1 MGGDLIESIEFHI
14 TNNAWINNGLVRLI
28 IELEDKF
35 ANELLINR
43 ENNSVIINSKSNKS
57 IEDYLNDVLNYLA
70 AFGTFNFS
78 QELKKIN
85 KYLNYS
91 FQPKNPYPLNP
102 KETKETENITKDIR
116 DEMKKVDKNLKI
128 SSKIQI
134 WKRRVSYID
143 KKSDNYFKFGL
154 NFKDSDEFTKLIE
167 NAEKKNICPVCGSLS
182 EKMIDI
188 KQSINPLSN
197 EHHNNKVEGFGG
209 LRLNNKFC
217 PKCNFL
223 SLISFFDKY
232 IPFYQDDKNN
242 VFLALPNIYDLSI
255 LEKIA
260 SNLSLNGQY
269 IDLSNENVTNYN
281 KNIINFVNISS
292 NSASMLSLL
301 NNIQNKFSKDQS
313 DDLFQILSSDELM
326 EIVDWI
332 FIKKDSF
339 SINRIKANNN
349 VYKILKPQID
359 ENGDEFYLVNDIFN
373 KNTFKNFSP
382 FKIEKFFK
390 AFLDFNDEDISKY
403 LFEMVKSDVKFFNIY
418 RFKELFL
425 DKILGEILMLNE
437 EFKKACKSISETIG
451 KSFYKDIG
459 LLSKFAYA
467 TDDKMFKEYLEEAFF
482 LMAKKSALGSET
494 SYSNRNE
501 LEIFFDGLDETNFR
515 ETKSYFVSFM
525 SSSALYTNYKTNEK
539 SKKEDN

>member
-1 MGGDLIESIEFHI
+1 MDSITFSI

-35 ANELLINR
+35 GNELSINR
-43 ENNSVIINSKSNKS
+43 ENNSVVVSSKLNKP
-57 IEDYLNDVLNYLA
+57 IEDYLNEVLNYLA

-78 QELKKIN
+78 QDLKNIN
-85 KYLNYS
+85 KYLNYY
-91 FQPKNPYPLNP
+91 FKPKYLYPLTP
-102 KETKETENITKDIR
+102 KDAKREKNIPKDIR
-116 DEMKKVDKNLKI
+116 DEMKKIDKNLKI
-128 SSKIQI
+128 PSKTQI
-134 WKRRVSYID
+134 WKRRLSYID

-154 NFKDSDEFTKLIE
+154 NFKDSDEFIKLIE
-167 NAEKKNICPVCGSLS
+167 NVEKKNICPTCGSLS

-197 EHHNNKVEGFGG
+197 EHHNNKVDGFGS

-223 SLISFFDKY
+223 SLISFFDEY
-232 IPFYQDDKNN
+232 IPFYQDDDKKNKN

-260 SNLSLNGQY
+260 LNLSLNGQY
-269 IDLSNENVTNYN
+269 IDLSNENVTKYN

-301 NNIQNKFSKDQS
+301 NNIQNNFSKDQS
-313 DDLFQILSSDELM
+313 DDLFIMLSSEELM
-326 EIVDWI
+326 EITDWI

-339 SINRIKANNN
+339 SITRIKANNN
-349 VYKILKPQID
+349 VYKILKPQFD
-359 ENGDEFYLVNDIFN
+359 ENGDAFYLVNDIFN
-373 KNTFKNFSP
+373 KISFKNFSRY
-382 FKIEKFFK
+382 KIEKFFK
-390 AFLDFNDEDISKY
+390 AFLDLNGEDISKY
-403 LFEMVKSDVKFFNIY
+403 LFEMIKSDVKFFNIY
-418 RFKELFL
+418 IFKELFL
-425 DKILGEILMLNE
+425 NQILGEILMLNE
-437 EFKKACKSISETIG
+437 EFKKACKSIAETIG

-467 TDDKMFKEYLEEAFF
+467 TDDKMFKEYLEEVFF
-482 LMAKKSALGSET
+482 LMAKKSALGSEIA
-494 SYSNRNE
+494 YSNHKE
-501 LEIFFDGLDETNFR
+501 LEIFFDGLDEMNFR

-525 SSSALYTNYKTNEK
+525 SSSALYTKFKLMKN
-539 SKKEDN
+539 KKED

>member
-1 MGGDLIESIEFHI
+1 M
-14 TNNAWINNGLVRLI
+14 VRLI
-28 IELEDKF
+28 VELEDKF
-35 ANELLINR
+35 ISELDITR
-43 ENNSVIINSKSNKS
+43 ENNSVIFNSKTNKP
-57 IEDYLNDVLNYLA
+57 IEYYLNEVLKYLA

-78 QELKKIN
+78 QDLKNIN
-85 KYLNYS
+85 KYLNDS
-91 FQPKNPYPLNP
+91 FQPKHPYPITSDDA
-102 KETKETENITKDIR
+102 KEPFKISKDIR
-116 DEMKKVDKNLKI
+116 DEMKKVDKNLKLP
-128 SSKIQI
+128 SKTQI
-134 WKRRVSYID
+134 WKRRLSYID
-143 KKSDNYFKFGL
+143 KKSDNYFNLGL
-154 NFKDSDEFTKLIE
+154 NFKDSNDFTALIE
-167 NAEKKNICPVCGSLS
+167 NTEKKNICPVCGSLS

-197 EHHNNKVEGFGG
+197 EHHNNKVEGFGN
-209 LRLNNKFC
+209 LRLKNKFC

-269 IDLSNENVTNYN
+269 IDLSNENITKYN
-281 KNIINFVNISS
+281 KNIINFVNVSS

-301 NNIQNKFSKDQS
+301 NNIQNNFSKDQP

-339 SINRIKANNN
+339 SINRIKANSN
-349 VYKILKPQID
+349 VYKILKPQFD

-373 KNTFKNFSP
+373 KNTFKNFSR

-390 AFLDFNDEDISKY
+390 AFLDLNDKDISMY
-403 LFEMVKSDVKFFNIY
+403 LFEMVKSDVNFFNIY

-425 DKILGEILMLNE
+425 DQILGEIFMLDG
-437 EFKKACKSISETIG
+437 EFKKACKSIAETIG
-451 KSFYKDIG
+451 KSFYMDIG

-482 LMAKKSALGSET
+482 LMAKKSALGSDVA
-494 SYSNRNE
+494 YSNQKE
-501 LEIFFDGLDETNFR
+501 LEIFFDELDEANFR

-525 SSSALYTNYKTNEK
+525 SSSALYTNYKN
-539 SKKEDN
+539 KKED